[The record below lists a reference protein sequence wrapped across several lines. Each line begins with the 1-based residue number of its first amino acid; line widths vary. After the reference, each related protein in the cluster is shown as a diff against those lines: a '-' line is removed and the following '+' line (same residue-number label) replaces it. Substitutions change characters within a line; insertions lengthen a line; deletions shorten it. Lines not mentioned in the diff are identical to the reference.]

1 MIEQQTLLVIIS
13 IIFTAGSVYGVL
25 NHRIKAVE
33 EKFSDHKDIIE
44 RLTRLESS
52 VNLLVAKFL
61 RDDVT
66 KSKNL

>member
-1 MIEQQTLLVIIS
+1 MDQQTILTIFS

-25 NHRIKAVE
+25 NHRIKVVE
-33 EKFSDHKDIIE
+33 DKFSDHKDIIE

-61 RDDVT
+61 RDET
-66 KSKNL
+66 AIR

>member
-1 MIEQQTLLVIIS
+1 MIEEQTLLVIIS

-25 NHRIKAVE
+25 NHRIKVVE
-33 EKFSDHKDIIE
+33 EKFADHKDIIE

-61 RDDVT
+61 KDETAVR
-66 KSKNL
+66 

>member
-1 MIEQQTLLVIIS
+1 MIEQQTLLIIIS

-25 NHRIKAVE
+25 NHRIKVVE
-33 EKFSDHKDIIE
+33 DRFSDHKDVIE

-61 RDDVT
+61 KDETAVR
-66 KSKNL
+66 